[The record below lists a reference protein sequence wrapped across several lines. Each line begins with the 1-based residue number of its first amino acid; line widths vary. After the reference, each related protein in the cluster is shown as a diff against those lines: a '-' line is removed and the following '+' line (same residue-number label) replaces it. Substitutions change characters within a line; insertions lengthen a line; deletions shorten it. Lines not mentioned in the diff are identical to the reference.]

1 MNSRRFV
8 LLIAIMAIVLIV
20 APFAPALAQ
29 CAMCK
34 ESLAN
39 SANAA
44 TLTRGLNMA
53 VLVLL
58 VPPVAIF
65 AGIFGVF
72 YRYRN
77 IQGHKTAT
85 DEDDNPQGQNLL

>member
-1 MNSRRFV
+1 MNRGRLV
-8 LLIAIMAIVLIV
+8 LLLAFASAAWLA
-20 APFAPALAQ
+20 APGGPALAQ

-39 SANAA
+39 SADGAA
-44 TLTRGLNMA
+44 LARGLDLA

-77 IQGHKTAT
+77 IQGGAGRPG
-85 DEDDNPQGQNLL
+85 EGGPPRP

>member
-1 MNSRRFV
+1 MNARRITLILVAV
-8 LLIAIMAIVLIV
+8 LAAVIV
-20 APFAPALAQ
+20 FAEPAAAQ

-34 ESLAN
+34 TAVESSSDVA
-39 SANAA
+39 SGARA
-44 TLTRGLNMA
+44 LNLA

-65 AGIFGVF
+65 AGVFGVF

-77 IQGHKTAT
+77 VQGGKRG
-85 DEDDNPQGQNLL
+85 EDNS